1 MINYGRLCLVTMIPL
16 FGRDK
21 KFNEVFYMRIDP
33 KTLYYKYSFNYQLRW
48 LEPRALVHLPSK
60 LKRTRALK
68 IIILKDNSS
77 ILLEY
82 NSL

>member
-33 KTLYYKYSFNYQLRW
+33 KTLYYKYSFNYQLR
-48 LEPRALVHLPSK
+48 
-60 LKRTRALK
+60 
-68 IIILKDNSS
+68 
-77 ILLEY
+77 
-82 NSL
+82 